1 MRLFIG
7 IQIPQNIRA
16 SIYAQSMRMQQL
28 ASGKY
33 VREDMYHITLAYI
46 GESDEAM
53 KLLAI
58 ECMKSAAQHA
68 CNVILSPGIPGYFGK
83 PEKSILHLTVDG
95 GNSLTPV
102 SDELRR
108 QLSAANL
115 PYDPKPLVPHI
126 TLARNVAVTDA
137 LLSEIYEHVPFVA
150 SGLTLFNSC
159 RIDDK
164 LCYVPLEFISFKGA
178 SDYEA

>member
-7 IQIPQNIRA
+7 IQIPQDIRA

-53 KLLAI
+53 KFLAI
-58 ECMKSAAQHA
+58 GCTKSAAQHID
-68 CNVILSPGIPGYFGK
+68 NIILSPGIPGYFGK

-95 GNSLTPV
+95 GNSLTPI
-102 SDELRR
+102 SDELRH

-126 TLARNVAVTDA
+126 TLARNVAVTEA
-137 LLSEIYEHVPFVA
+137 LLSEKYEHAPFVV

-164 LCYVPLEFISFKGA
+164 LCYIPLDFIPFKGA
-178 SDYEA
+178 NAHEA